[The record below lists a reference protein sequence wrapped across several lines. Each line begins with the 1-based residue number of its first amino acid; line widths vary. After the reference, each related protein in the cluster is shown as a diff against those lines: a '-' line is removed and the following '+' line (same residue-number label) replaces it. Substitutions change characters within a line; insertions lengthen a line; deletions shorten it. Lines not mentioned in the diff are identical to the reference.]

1 MICNCCIIN
10 NCFLSKKCT
19 AVNGSSNVSNGSFT
33 STKSN
38 VADFDFLKTD
48 NWMNF
53 TSHSQTSNF
62 YFFKKTKFI
71 FL

>member
-1 MICNCCIIN
+1 M
-10 NCFLSKKCT
+10 
-19 AVNGSSNVSNGSFT
+19 NGGSGSIGSFT

-62 YFFKKTKFI
+62 FFSKLIKLKEFI
-71 FL
+71 NYMFKL

>member
-1 MICNCCIIN
+1 MQFTI
-10 NCFLSKKCT
+10 
-19 AVNGSSNVSNGSFT
+19 VNHSNILNGSFT

-53 TSHSQTSNF
+53 TSHSQTSD
-62 YFFKKTKFI
+62 YFSLNI
-71 FL
+71 

>member
-1 MICNCCIIN
+1 MFYAYIAIN
-10 NCFLSKKCT
+10 DGNI
-19 AVNGSSNVSNGSFT
+19 SNSSFT

-62 YFFKKTKFI
+62 FALFIYNWYFDIIYFNFR
-71 FL
+71 